1 MRNIIKGALALGVA
15 AAALATPASAS
26 HSWGNYHW
34 ARPGNPFT
42 LKLGD
47 NVDSN
52 WDSYLAVA
60 STDWSASTVLD
71 TTIVAGGTTGRR
83 CRATAGRIE
92 VCNAAYGQNGWLG
105 LASISANGDHITQA
119 TVKLNDSY
127 YNMAQYNTPAWRQM
141 VMCQEVGHDFGL
153 DHQDT
158 NQTNPNLG
166 TCMDYTSNPS
176 GPPSNL
182 KPNQHDYDQLV
193 TIYGHGDS
201 STTIGM
207 GINGRVADIGDTP
220 ATWGRPV
227 HFLRDGR
234 PDTYMRLDGPGAVT
248 LTHVVWAIGEGPR
261 GR

>member
-1 MRNIIKGALALGVA
+1 MRSIIKGALALGVA

-34 ARPGNPFT
+34 ARPGTPFT

-71 TTIVAGGTTGRR
+71 TTIVAGGTRPR
-83 CRATAGRIE
+83 QCRATAGRIE

-158 NQTNPNLG
+158 NQTNANLG
-166 TCMDYTSNPS
+166 TCMDYTNNPS

-201 STTIGM
+201 GTTIGM
-207 GINGRVADIGDTP
+207 GINGAVADIGDTP
-220 ATWGRPV
+220 STWGRPV
-227 HFLRDGR
+227 RFLRDGR
-234 PDTYMRLDGPGAVT
+234 PEVYMRLDGPGRVT
-248 LTHVVWAIGEGPR
+248 LTHVIWAQGEGPR